1 MPAHSAIQVHSIR
14 AMRQTGDRMMTSLA
28 WTLWLVSLGFAFLH
42 GTWMIWATAGTSLAL
57 IATTLLLLMPGTK
70 GSRIGIA
77 LVLMGFAALTVHQAH
92 GAIEAHFAF
101 FALLAFLLY
110 YRDWR
115 PILASAIAI
124 CLHHI
129 VFCWLEMKGYPVY
142 LFDHEHE
149 HNAAT
154 VIVHAGY
161 VLFETGMLLYLARII
176 RLEALESTSIAS
188 FGERI
193 TSTGTIDLTFDA
205 GRHHGA
211 AARGLNSLLDA
222 ILGVTRH
229 SGALAVRITQV
240 SDNIASS
247 SQRIVE
253 IAESKSRRTALIM
266 EAVESMS
273 EATTQIK
280 ADCAAVAQV
289 ASQSA
294 TIVSEGCSTIQQT
307 AALMLTVSD
316 TASSTVGEIQH
327 LHTESARIQSIVG
340 ILNDMA
346 SQSALLALNASI
358 EAARAGEKG
367 RGFQV
372 VAQEI
377 RTLSERSYQSL
388 AEVQSIVDTIGL
400 RVTQLQAHAERCQ
413 SAATIGGNQVSA
425 AHRALTEV
433 AQHLPRVADR
443 VGRVLQAAD
452 HQADTCADAV
462 SGMSLI
468 GDAMQTIADEVKDV
482 ATLSLSL
489 KLMSSELSTNVSQFR
504 HNGRPLQPAI
514 A

>member
-1 MPAHSAIQVHSIR
+1 MPTQPPIQVHSLR
-14 AMRQTGDRMMTSLA
+14 AMRRTGDRIMTSLA
-28 WTLWLVSLGFAFLH
+28 WTLWIVSLGFASLY
-42 GTWMIWATAGTSLAL
+42 GTWLVWAVFGTGLAL
-57 IATTLLLLMPGTK
+57 IATALLLLIPGTK

-101 FALLAFLLY
+101 FALLAFLLV

-124 CLHHI
+124 TIHHAA
-129 VFCWLEMKGYPVY
+129 FCWLERKGYPVY
-142 LFDHEHE
+142 LFDHDHM
-149 HNAAT
+149 HNEVTVLIHAA
-154 VIVHAGY
+154 Y
-161 VLFETGMLLYLARII
+161 VVFETAMLLYLARII

-193 TSTGTIDLTFDA
+193 TATGTIDLSFNP
-205 GRHHGA
+205 GRHYGA
-211 AARGLNSLLDA
+211 AARGLSSLLNA

-229 SGALAVRITQV
+229 SGALATRITQV
-240 SDNIASS
+240 SDSIAVSS
-247 SQRIVE
+247 HRMVE
-253 IAESKSRRTALIM
+253 IAESKIRRTALIM

-273 EATTQIK
+273 DAATQIK
-280 ADCAAVAQV
+280 ADCAAVAQA

-294 TIVSEGCSTIQQT
+294 AIVSEGCETIQQT
-307 AALMLTVSD
+307 AALMLTVSE
-316 TASSTVGEIQH
+316 TASSTVAEIQH
-327 LHTESARIQSIVG
+327 LHTESARIESIVD
-340 ILNDMA
+340 IMNDMA
-346 SQSALLALNASI
+346 NQSALLALNASI

-388 AEVQSIVDTIGL
+388 AEVQSIVDTIVQ
-400 RVTQLQAHAERCQ
+400 RVGQLQLHADRCQ
-413 SAATIGGNQVSA
+413 SAATIGGNQVTA

-433 AQHLPRVADR
+433 SQHLPRVADR
-443 VGRVLQAAD
+443 VGRVVQAAD

-462 SGMSLI
+462 AGMSVI
-468 GDAMQTIADEVKDV
+468 SQAMQTIADEVKGV
-482 ATLSLSL
+482 EALSVSL
-489 KLMSSELSTNVSQFR
+489 EQMSGELASNVSQFR
-504 HNGRPLQPAI
+504 HEGHALQPAI